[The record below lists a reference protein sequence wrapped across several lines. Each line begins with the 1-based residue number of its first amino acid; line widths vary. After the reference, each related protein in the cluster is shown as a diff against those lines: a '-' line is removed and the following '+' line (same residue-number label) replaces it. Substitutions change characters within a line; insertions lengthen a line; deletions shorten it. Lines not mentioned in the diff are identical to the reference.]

1 MNYILNDKKNHKSFE
16 PPLGLH
22 INMDTFG
29 VFNFEY
35 FLGLIINSCLQY
47 AWMVVHKWLIDVCM
61 CD

>member
-47 AWMVVHKWLIDVCM
+47 AWMVVHK
-61 CD
+61 